1 MGRLI
6 LRNGE
11 LTVDEYMADLG
22 IDMLH
27 PGGMKRTEEL
37 AEMCKITGSQKV
49 LDVGCGYGKTA
60 CYLVRKYGCR
70 VTGIDISK
78 KMIEGSKIKVKHEG
92 VEDFALFEIGNAEN
106 IRFKDAT
113 FDVVISEGTTVML
126 VEKEQAIRE
135 YLRVTKP
142 GGYIGLNELSW
153 QNKPTEEIIDKT
165 LNTLQRVKP
174 LEYEEW
180 IKLMVDSGLKDIV
193 SKKYVYKSTSWDT
206 LSSLGLPGLIKVG
219 IRYLTNSELRNWIR
233 KQEALFRDYSS
244 YWGYGLYVGRKST

>member
-1 MGRLI
+1 
-6 LRNGE
+6 
-11 LTVDEYMADLG
+11 
-22 IDMLH
+22 
-27 PGGMKRTEEL
+27 MKN
-37 AEMCKITGSQKV
+37 IV
-49 LDVGCGYGKTA
+49 
-60 CYLVRKYGCR
+60 
-70 VTGIDISK
+70 
-78 KMIEGSKIKVKHEG
+78 
-92 VEDFALFEIGNAEN
+92 ALFELFRWKHSLLIAAGLIVSGILSGDLTGLQSEY
-106 IRFKDAT
+106 
-113 FDVVISEGTTVML
+113 VVGFIIALRYGQGGWRWAVRQGL

-135 YLRVTKP
+135 YVRVTKP

-165 LNTLQRVKP
+165 LNTLQRVSP

-244 YWGYGLYVGRKST
+244 YWGYGLYVGRKSS